1 MKKRINMKKNRS
13 YSLRLSFVFALCCLI
28 GAGCQKDMENFDNKV
43 FISNETVETLL
54 LKGDDTG
61 RGIIQTAIAQRE
73 QTNIEVVYKA
83 DLSLV
88 DQYNRMF
95 NDKAVALPEAC
106 YEIEQPKSTIAIGG
120 IKGNDVIVHF
130 KELSTLNRD
139 LLYVLPVTISSTNLD
154 VLSSARTRY
163 FVIKGA
169 ALINVVANIK
179 NNKLSLSS
187 SGSKDALNNLSTIT
201 AEALIRVDKFGKL
214 ISTIMGIEGHFLIRI
229 GDAGLPDN
237 QIQLATSRGKVTDS
251 AWTVNTNEWTHLA
264 LTFDQSNH
272 SVELYINGV
281 KKGGSKSSS
290 YSSTVD
296 WGNDNFWIGYSYEDG
311 RFLDGDICECRVW
324 NRILTQEEIQAKD
337 HFYAVSPEAEGL
349 VAYWKFDEGAG
360 IIVKDHTKNRNDIT
374 SSKPLTWKAIELPA
388 K

>member
-1 MKKRINMKKNRS
+1 MNMKKNKS
-13 YSLRLSFVFALCCLI
+13 HSLCLSFVFAMCCLI

-54 LKGDDTG
+54 LKGADTG
-61 RGIIQTAIAQRE
+61 EGIVQTAIAQRE
-73 QTNIEVVYKA
+73 QTNVEVVYKA

-88 DQYNRMF
+88 DQYNRIF
-95 NDKAVALPEAC
+95 NDKAVPLPETC
-106 YEIEQPKSTIAIGG
+106 YEIKQPKSTIAIGG
-120 IKGNDVIVHF
+120 VKGNDVVVHF
-130 KELSTLNRD
+130 KELSSLNRD
-139 LLYVLPVTISSTNLD
+139 WVYVLPVTVGSTNLD

-169 ALINVVANIK
+169 ALVNVVANIK
-179 NNKLSLSS
+179 NNKLSLVPG
-187 SGSKDALNNLSTIT
+187 SGDALNNLSKMT

-214 ISTIMGIEGHFLIRI
+214 ISTIMGIEGRFLIRI

-237 QIQLATSRGKVTDS
+237 QIQLATSSGNVTDPG
-251 AWTVNTNEWTHLA
+251 WTVNTNEWTHVA
-264 LTFDQSNH
+264 LTFDSSNR

-281 KKGGSKSSS
+281 KKGGSKSTR
-290 YSSTVD
+290 YGSTVN
-296 WGNDNFWIGYSYEDG
+296 WGNSSFWVGYSYEDG

-337 HFYAVSPEAEGL
+337 HFYTVSPEAEGL

-360 IIVKDHTKNRNDIT
+360 VVVKDHTKNGNNIV